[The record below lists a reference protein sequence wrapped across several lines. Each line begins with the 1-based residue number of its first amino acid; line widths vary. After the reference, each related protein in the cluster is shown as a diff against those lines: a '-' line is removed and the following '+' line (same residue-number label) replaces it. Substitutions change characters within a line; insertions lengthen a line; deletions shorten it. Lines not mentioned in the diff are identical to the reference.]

1 MVQIPLRKKPQPV
14 RHRRPHPWPGRPA
27 HRRWGVLVAALLVT
41 ACTAVPEAGEYAAT
55 TVPAPDLARLGHGRD
70 GRARFRQILCDVARR
85 DGLVADRDTGCDGL
99 LWRLADEPPAEEPG
113 AAAAAPDKRL
123 KWFVVTGALGDCFG
137 EEALPFTGGIA
148 RLRSRDADIRV
159 VRVSGRSGSAH
170 NARQIAAAVEA
181 ADLAP
186 EDPVVLLGYSKGA
199 VDILEFLV
207 SFPGPASQVVAAV
220 SIAGPI
226 LGSPIA
232 ELGEWAYANLFSGAF
247 EDRCD
252 PGDGGVVASLVPERR
267 RQWLLDHPLP
277 PRVRYLSLAAFTTR
291 PHLARG
297 LLPTWEV
304 LANTDTRNDGQVL
317 IGDAVIPG
325 SDLLGYA
332 NADHWGIALTIE
344 ESLPGLA
351 ARTDPAPYPRASL
364 IEAVFLY
371 VSEVLPGP

>member
-1 MVQIPLRKKPQPV
+1 
-14 RHRRPHPWPGRPA
+14 
-27 HRRWGVLVAALLVT
+27 VT
-41 ACTAVPEAGEYAAT
+41 ACTAVPEAGEYAAM
-55 TVPAPDLARLGHGRD
+55 TVPAPDQARLGYGKD
-70 GRARFRQILCDVARR
+70 GRARFRQLLCSVVRR
-85 DGLVADRDTGCDGL
+85 DRLVPEGDTGCDGI
-99 LWRLADEPPAEEPG
+99 LWRLADEPPAADPG
-113 AAAAAPDKRL
+113 PAPAPPDMRL

-137 EEALPFTGGIA
+137 EDALPFTEGIA
-148 RLRSRDADIRV
+148 RLRSRGADIRV
-159 VRVSGRSGSAH
+159 VRVSGRSGSEH
-170 NARQIAAAVEA
+170 NARQIAAAIEA

-186 EDPVVLLGYSKGA
+186 ADRLALLGYSKGA

-207 SFPGPASQVVAAV
+207 SFPGAASQVVAAV

-277 PRVRYLSLAAFTTR
+277 PRVRYASLAAFTTQ

-297 LLPTWEV
+297 LAPTWEI

-351 ARTDPAPYPRASL
+351 ARPDPAPYPRASL
-364 IEAVFLY
+364 LEAVFLY